1 MKLGKS
7 ANRYIRLAHDL
18 EEQAFNSSLEFEQTL
33 INALAAL
40 LELERHI
47 LKEHRDRGISNDAS
61 KTGIAPKA
69 VREQLLRRYK
79 FLNGLMRRRD
89 RCRFMR
95 LEDDGVSDAAV
106 LVRYEVYG

>member
-7 ANRYIRLAHDL
+7 ADRYIRHAHDL
-18 EEQAFNSSLEFEQTL
+18 EEKAFNSSLEFEQTL

-47 LKEHRDRGISNDAS
+47 LKRRRAGGTENVAS
-61 KTGIAPKA
+61 KTGLEPQA

-79 FLNGLMRRRD
+79 FLNDLMRRSD
-89 RCRFMR
+89 RRRFMC